1 VSWRLPRRR
10 EAETGQSMIEF
21 ALIVPVFM
29 MLLLGMLEFGFVF
42 SHHLTLEYATREG
55 ARTGAALGAG
65 NPTTPLPCAD
75 VDGYVIAAVQRVL
88 TSPGSQVPP
97 GSVSQITIFKSD
109 ANGNVVG
116 GSNVWVPGTSSAADG
131 TPLQWVPSG
140 GTGWSAC
147 SRNTASSNPDSLGVA
162 LTYRYT
168 SVTPLGGL
176 LGVAAGTQ
184 LLINDR
190 TVMALNPTN

>member
-1 VSWRLPRRR
+1 
-10 EAETGQSMIEF
+10 M
-21 ALIVPVFM
+21 LI
-29 MLLLGMLEFGFVF
+29 LLGMVEFGFVF

-55 ARTGAALGAG
+55 ARTGAALAAG

-88 TSPGSQVPP
+88 TSPGSQVPA
-97 GSVSQITIFKSD
+97 GSVSQIRIYKSD
-109 ANGNVVG
+109 ANGAAIG
-116 GSNVWVPGTSSAADG
+116 GSNVWVPGSSTAADG
-131 TPLQWVPSG
+131 TPLMWVPSG

-147 SRNTASSNPDSLGVA
+147 GRNNTVANPDSLGVS
-162 LTYRYT
+162 LTYSYT

-176 LGVAAGTQ
+176 LGIAAGSQ
-184 LLINDR
+184 LVITDK